1 MKAGSKGK
9 ENRKMAKSKKIF
21 SILKTVL
28 IAALIFSA
36 GYIAF
41 AVPEAAETFMPVVRT
56 IGLEACEYKPYVTAK
71 GGIVRRGE
79 QFCAVVAVNEADI
92 ARVETGQSVILSGAA
107 FPDGSYSGTVSSIS
121 DTAYTSA
128 LSSVSAPETVVDVVV
143 LIEEGDTSKLRVG
156 YSVTAQLKTGEERM
170 LNMLPYS
177 AICQDDKGE
186 YVYILKDNTAVRRDI
201 VTGVE
206 LSDKTEIVSGV
217 TAADKVLSS
226 PELVYDGGRVRVNS
240 AD

>member
-1 MKAGSKGK
+1 
-9 ENRKMAKSKKIF
+9 MAKSKKIF

-71 GGIVRRGE
+71 GSIVRRGE

-107 FPDGSYSGTVSSIS
+107 FPDGSIS

-201 VTGVE
+201 VTGME

-217 TAADKVLSS
+217 NATDKVLSS
-226 PELVYDGGRVRVNS
+226 PELVYDGGRVRVNY